1 MSLIK
6 CSECGKE
13 ISDKATACVHCGCPV
28 SKSST
33 EQKGFDL
40 NETFGDMFGNAKLR
54 TVKVSNEQKNTNDVN
69 ATARTGGTNSLT
81 GTIIAAFVHV
91 SFNICGTIIA
101 LIVGLVCLIVDSD
114 LNLLLFGM
122 IPLSLKTV
130 GAIFLIIGIVLG
142 IVTLAKKRNK

>member
-81 GTIIAAFVHV
+81 GTIIA
-91 SFNICGTIIA
+91 

>member
-13 ISDKATACVHCGCPV
+13 ISDKATVCVHCGCPV
-28 SKSST
+28 SISST

-81 GTIIAAFVHV
+81 GTIIA
-91 SFNICGTIIA
+91 

>member
-33 EQKGFDL
+33 EQKEFDL

-69 ATARTGGTNSLT
+69 ATARTGGTDSLT
-81 GTIIAAFVHV
+81 
-91 SFNICGTIIA
+91 GTIIA

>member
-28 SKSST
+28 PKT
-33 EQKGFDL
+33 NAEQKSIDFG
-40 NETFGDMFGNAKLR
+40 EIFGDMFGGSGGFEGAKTR
-54 TVKVSNEQKNTNDVN
+54 TVKTTNEQKNSNDIN
-69 ATARTGGTNSLT
+69 ATARTSGTDSLT
-81 GTIIAAFVHV
+81 
-91 SFNICGTIIA
+91 GTIIA
-101 LIVGLVCLIVDSD
+101 LIVGLICLIVDSD

-130 GAIFLIIGIVLG
+130 GAIFLGIGIILG
-142 IVTLAKKRNK
+142 IVTLAKRKK

>member
-13 ISDKATACVHCGCPV
+13 ISDKANACVHCGCPV
-28 SKSST
+28 PKT
-33 EQKGFDL
+33 DAEQKPLDFGEIFGDKFGGFD
-40 NETFGDMFGNAKLR
+40 GAKTR
-54 TVKVSNEQKNTNDVN
+54 TVKTTTEQKNTNDIN
-69 ATARTGGTNSLT
+69 ATARTSGTNSLT
-81 GTIIAAFVHV
+81 GTIV
-91 SFNICGTIIA
+91 A
-101 LIVGLVCLIVDSD
+101 LIVGLVCLVVNSD

-142 IVTLAKKRNK
+142 IVTLAKKKK